1 MFLKIGE
8 TNEGDGPSEVVVRI
22 DTTEGP
28 EEVTVH
34 SSQIQNQ
41 SVEVGLIHR
50 KPDKGVVLVELPRE
64 TFKGK
69 WRVWVNQKDLQ
80 PA

>member
-1 MFLKIGE
+1 MFLKVGE
-8 TNEGDGPSEVVVRI
+8 TNEGVGPSEVVVRI

-34 SSQIQNQ
+34 TSQIQNHR
-41 SVEVGLIHR
+41 VEVGLIHR
-50 KPDKGVVLVELPRE
+50 KPEKGVVLVELPRE

-69 WRVWVNQKDLQ
+69 WRVWVSQNDLQ
-80 PA
+80 TA